1 MNKTVK
7 TLLAGVLL
15 GALLGAWGMRLYF
28 DRTLGS
34 WNPSERFL
42 AKLTQDLRMTPDQQV
57 KVAGILQSQKDR
69 MEILRRQWRF
79 QVFTLD
85 REGED
90 AIGRVLNDTQ
100 TDAFMAQHD
109 QIHGQMD
116 RYLWDMES
124 GPTALALGPVKR

>member
-1 MNKTVK
+1 MNKTLK

-42 AKLTQDLRMTPDQQV
+42 AKLTQDLKMNPDQQV
-57 KVAGILQSQKDR
+57 KVAGILQSQKES
-69 MEILRRQWRF
+69 METLRRQWRF

-109 QIHGQMD
+109 RIHGQMD
-116 RYLWDMES
+116 RYLWDMEL
-124 GPTALALGPVKR
+124 GPTALALGPVKH